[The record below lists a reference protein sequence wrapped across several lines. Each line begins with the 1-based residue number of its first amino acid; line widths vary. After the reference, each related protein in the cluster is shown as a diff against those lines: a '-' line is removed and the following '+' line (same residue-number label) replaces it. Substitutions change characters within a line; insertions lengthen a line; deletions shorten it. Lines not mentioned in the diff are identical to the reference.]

1 MNFHIITLFPQIFES
16 FTSCSLI
23 GKALNDGRL
32 KLFLHDLRD
41 FGLGKHRKVDDKPF
55 GGAKGMLLKPEP
67 VFFAVEHIKK
77 KYDKSYSIL
86 LDPKGER
93 YNHNKVVELAT
104 KPSLTLVC
112 GRYQG
117 FDKRASYFVDES
129 LSIGDYVLSGGE
141 VAAMVLVET
150 IARRIKGVI
159 GNEESLENESHQ
171 KKLLEVDRYTRPRE
185 FMNYQV
191 PEVLCS
197 GYHEK
202 IKEWEKKNV
211 KPSLD

>member
-1 MNFHIITLFPQIFES
+1 MNFHIISLFPQIFES

-23 GKALNDGRL
+23 GKALNDGKL
-32 KLFLHDLRD
+32 KLFLHNLRD
-41 FGLGKHRKVDDKPF
+41 FGLGKHRRVDDKPF

-67 VFFAVEHIKK
+67 VFFALEHIKE
-77 KYDKSYSIL
+77 KYDKSHSIL
-86 LDPKGER
+86 LDPKGEK
-93 YNHNKVVELAT
+93 YHHDKVVELA
-104 KPSLTLVC
+104 KKSSLTLIC

-117 FDKRASYFVDES
+117 FDKRISYFVDES

-141 VAAMVLVET
+141 VAAMVLLET

-171 KKLLEVDRYTRPRE
+171 KKLLEADKYTRPRE
-185 FMNYQV
+185 FMNYKV

-202 IKEWEKKNV
+202 IKGWEKKTV
-211 KPSLD
+211 KSSSN